1 MALRLTEEEYAD
13 LLKRRALPCV
23 PAKPSGVSVAH
34 LHGSDLPGIAKESIP
49 RVEHH
54 DEIDAWTYA
63 VQAQKAMEDAEKKA
77 RRSKYGNRRVEI
89 DGMKFDSQHEAD
101 VYFGTLLPS
110 WKCGT
115 YKLLARQVPFDL
127 PGGIKYIADF
137 LTVSVDGHVAVIDAK
152 SAATRQN
159 RVYINKKK
167 QMKAIW
173 GIEIMEV

>member
-1 MALRLTEEEYAD
+1 MTLRLSEEEYAD
-13 LLKRRALPCV
+13 MMKRRALPCV
-23 PAKPSGVSVAH
+23 PARPSGVSVA
-34 LHGSDLPGIAKESIP
+34 DMDKPK
-49 RVEHH
+49 R
-54 DEIDAWTYA
+54 
-63 VQAQKAMEDAEKKA
+63 Q
-77 RRSKYGNRRVEI
+77 KYGNRKVTI

-137 LTVSVDGHVAVIDAK
+137 LTVSMDGHVSVIDAK
-152 SAATRQN
+152 SVATRKN

-167 QMKAIW
+167 QMQACW
-173 GIEIMEV
+173 GIEIVEV